1 MPRAT
6 YRSLIEFSLLAM
18 IKTTGV
24 VHFTI
29 PVSCTRRSEK
39 FYRDILGLEMVRRV
53 PSAGMVF
60 MRTGND
66 YLILTESK
74 TPIDPNPG
82 NEIHVHHAFQIDVD
96 DYERSLAF
104 LKRNGIEVLYEEN
117 RRSGVFVGRQAYF
130 HDPDRNVLEISALE
144 RAAGPDTD

>member
-1 MPRAT
+1 
-6 YRSLIEFSLLAM
+6 M

-29 PVSCTRRSEK
+29 PVSDTQRSEK
-39 FYRDILGLEMVRRV
+39 FYREVLGLEVIHRV

-60 MRTGND
+60 MKTGND

-82 NEIHVHHAFQIDVD
+82 DEIHIHHAFQIDVD
-96 DYERSLAF
+96 DYDESIMF
-104 LKRNGIEVLYEEN
+104 LKQKGIEVLYEEN
-117 RRSGVFVGRQAYF
+117 RRRGVFVGRQAYF

-144 RAAGPDTD
+144 QAADTALD